1 MIDLQL
7 PPVYYVHTV
16 CYDPLGSLIAT
27 GLQYD
32 DLSRTVEVGTPFVS
46 ECAVHRRAQRGQREV
61 RARNETMHGGSSSRY
76 GTQMHALHPGGAW
89 QLAWHGNAEVGGRQA
104 TPCMGKGCRC

>member
-7 PPVYYVHTV
+7 PPCTTYI
-16 CYDPLGSLIAT
+16 CCDPLGSLIAT

-61 RARNETMHGGSSSRY
+61 RARNETMSSRY